1 MDNSCDRRKIRI
13 IEPNGRKMN
22 ALTKTMFVVLTITLI
37 GMTNACGLMKKDEPV
52 VEKPDTVD
60 NGSAPSESNRVVG
73 TVRATDDCGFYI
85 EYIQGD
91 LARSLY
97 PINLDAKFQVDGMR
111 LKFAYEEA
119 KAKAPEN
126 CPNFQPINVSDVTP
140 LR

>member
-1 MDNSCDRRKIRI
+1 
-13 IEPNGRKMN
+13 MN
-22 ALTKTMFVVLTITLI
+22 TLNKSMFVVLTIALL
-37 GMTNACGLMKKDEPV
+37 GMINACNLHK
-52 VEKPDTVD
+52 EKPEVVD
-60 NGSAPSESNRVVG
+60 HGSAPSESTRIVG
-73 TVRATDDCGFYI
+73 TVHATDDCGFYI

-91 LARSLY
+91 VARSLY

>member
-1 MDNSCDRRKIRI
+1 
-13 IEPNGRKMN
+13 MN
-22 ALTKTMFVVLTITLI
+22 TFYRSLFVVLTITLLGI
-37 GMTNACGLMKKDEPV
+37 TNACGLMKK
-52 VEKPDTVD
+52 EKPEVVD
-60 NGSAPSESNRVVG
+60 NGSAPTEVERVIG

-85 EYIQGD
+85 EYIKGD

-126 CPNFQPINVSDVTP
+126 CPNFEPINVSDVTP
-140 LR
+140 VR